1 MLERGF
7 VFWCGG
13 FATGRVWRRT
23 GSAVSVI
30 SRYARLQSG
39 GLLWRWVTLIAEFIE
54 PSCFALPGRV
64 TFANRGKSN
73 PKRLP
78 HYPARLRRVPSLR
91 LAYAGPRR
99 RAIPSPSP
107 LAPHPCGL
115 PHYSQPTLS
124 RIKGA
129 IGASRTVCLPLP
141 LGEGWGEGKTN
152 KQTSSQMCK
161 PPNHRPSP
169 MPPPAG
175 RVEGCWKRLSGRDA
189 AQSPMGHGWPFGLG
203 LWRQSGARELG
214 VAEPML
220 GACFLCLLFF
230 RKE

>member
-7 VFWCGG
+7 VFCCGG

-54 PSCFALPGRV
+54 PSCFVLPGRV
-64 TFANRGKSN
+64 TFTSRGKSN

-78 HYPARLRRVPSLR
+78 HYPVQLRWIPSLR
-91 LAYAGPRR
+91 QAYVGPRR

-129 IGASRTVCLPLP
+129 IGASRT
-141 LGEGWGEGKTN
+141 LGGGFAK
-152 KQTSSQMCK
+152 KLLQFKCQTCK
-161 PPNHRPSP
+161 PPSHRPAP

-203 LWRQSGARELG
+203 LWKQSAARELG
-214 VAEPML
+214 IAEPML

>member
-91 LAYAGPRR
+91 QSSVGPRR

-115 PHYSQPTLS
+115 PRSSQPALS

-129 IGASRTVCLPLP
+129 IGASRTIGDGFAKKLLQFKC
-141 LGEGWGEGKTN
+141 
-152 KQTSSQMCK
+152 QTCK
-161 PPNHRPSP
+161 PLNHKPAP

-203 LWRQSGARELG
+203 L
-214 VAEPML
+214 
-220 GACFLCLLFF
+220 C
-230 RKE
+230 K